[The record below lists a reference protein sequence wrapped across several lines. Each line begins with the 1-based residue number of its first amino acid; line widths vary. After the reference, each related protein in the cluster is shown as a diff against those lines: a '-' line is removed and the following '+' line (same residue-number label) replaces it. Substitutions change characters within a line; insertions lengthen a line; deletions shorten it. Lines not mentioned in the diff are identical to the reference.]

1 MKYFNPMYL
10 EIVSPE
16 ATLFSS
22 EVDSVVVPGINGE
35 FEMLNNHAPIVS
47 LLKEGTVR
55 IKTHSQSDI
64 ANENLHASIIPA
76 KADKK
81 VLTLNVNS
89 GTIEFKDNKV
99 IVLAD

>member
-1 MKYFNPMYL
+1 MLL

-35 FEMLNNHAPIVS
+35 FQMLNNHAPIIS
-47 LLKEGTVR
+47 LLSSGT
-55 IKTHSQSDI
+55 IKINTHTQSHLVFD
-64 ANENLHASIIPA
+64 ELHASVIPHN
-76 KADKK
+76 DDNK
-81 VLTLNVNS
+81 VLTVKINS
-89 GTIEFKDNKV
+89 GTVEMKDNKV